1 MTLILNIVP
10 SVLLLL
16 YTILEKNI
24 LICYALINS
33 KNIDIIFKYI
43 HVQSYNSI
51 NYIFIVLHFLCSHT
65 LVVMYGIMYSEPEV
79 YRSCTNTF
87 LLLLY
92 LIALDELAGGIAA
105 DYSNHVFMTNN
116 YLVSHI
122 VNTLTDRELSTRLL

>member
-16 YTILEKNI
+16 YTISKKNI
-24 LICYALINS
+24 LICYALVNS